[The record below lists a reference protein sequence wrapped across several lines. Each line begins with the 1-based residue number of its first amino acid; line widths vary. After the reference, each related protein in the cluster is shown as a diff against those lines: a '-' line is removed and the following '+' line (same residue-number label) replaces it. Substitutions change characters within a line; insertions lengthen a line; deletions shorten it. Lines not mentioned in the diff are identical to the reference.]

1 MLDLSSMEWESVD
14 SGQQCRDDFAYLF
27 DEAMEILYVF
37 GGFLDGYKSNDLWSY
52 SVRENKWS
60 QLEVGSYCGPD
71 YI

>member
-1 MLDLSSMEWESVD
+1 
-14 SGQQCRDDFAYLF
+14 
-27 DEAMEILYVF
+27 MEILYVF